1 MKKNGI
7 QTLVLVLFAAL
18 AAALLCACSGEER
31 PAAAEESA
39 TLINL
44 NGSGAEIQG
53 VGAAANGNIISIR
66 AGGVYFVSGKLENGQ
81 IIIDTGEAPAE
92 VSLVLGG
99 AEINCAN
106 DAAIY
111 LRQAEKL
118 RIRLEAGSENSIR
131 SGREADMDSWD
142 ESRTGSALYAEDD
155 VDIEGE
161 GTLSILGLL
170 NSGLICK
177 DDLEIKGGN
186 ITVLAANNGLRG
198 SESVEIKGGTIS
210 VTAGNDGIK
219 STSAKKEGKGY
230 IRLSG
235 GTVAVCAGGDGF
247 SAETDLLIEGG
258 SLFVSAEKDG
268 LQAGPANSGLGRID
282 ISGGTSHIN
291 AGKRAINAR
300 GTWLVSGGSIFA
312 LCTEEQAG
320 PERGGQPFLLAS
332 MESDAGDKLSVLST
346 GTVLADAA
354 ADFPTN
360 YVFYSSPELVSA
372 GEYCLSNGKNEILST
387 AY

>member
-53 VGAAANGNIISIR
+53 GGAAANGNIISIR

-235 GTVAVCAGGDGF
+235 VLWQSAP
-247 SAETDLLIEGG
+247 AETDFPLRRTCSLREAVFLSAPKRTAFRLGRPTVAWAALI
-258 SLFVSAEKDG
+258 SA
-268 LQAGPANSGLGRID
+268 AGPPISMRASGQLTPEALGSFPGAAYLPSVPRNRLGR
-282 ISGGTSHIN
+282 SA
-291 AGKRAINAR
+291 AG
-300 GTWLVSGGSIFA
+300 S
-312 LCTEEQAG
+312 
-320 PERGGQPFLLAS
+320 PFFWPPWKA
-332 MESDAGDKLSVLST
+332 MPV
-346 GTVLADAA
+346 
-354 ADFPTN
+354 
-360 YVFYSSPELVSA
+360 
-372 GEYCLSNGKNEILST
+372 IR
-387 AY
+387 